1 MPLRPT
7 PHDASQHG
15 PARWWDR
22 TWIAPAALAA
32 LPWFVFLPAALM
44 RGVFAHGDT
53 QAYFYPYHV
62 LPAALLRRGELPL
75 WNPYT
80 FSGLPLLADGQTAL
94 FYPVSWLFFVL
105 PGSVA
110 LNYDILIQ
118 FSIAGTGMYVLLR
131 ALGLWRLPAFVGAAV
146 FMFCGSLTARVIH
159 LSILSGAALMPLAL
173 FCVERAF
180 RGGQEPG
187 AAGAGLSGPL
197 QQPRAWRLGRAP
209 WFVASALVISLQ
221 VFAGHP
227 QVPVY
232 TAMMLGLY
240 ALVRSVE
247 RWQASGSPGWLVRLP
262 AIVAGA
268 YLLGGA
274 LAAIQ
279 LVPWAELGAMST
291 RAAGASFD
299 MVFNTSMARSEWVLQ
314 LFPYLYGTT
323 NPGLFGQQPASIV
336 LVVRF
341 IEHSAY
347 AGMLPLGLAAYACLG
362 LPSSRAAGPA
372 GRQAFYSVLFL
383 ALLAM
388 LGLLLAVGWATPL
401 AHLVYRTPVLGK
413 LRAVERALVLVDFA
427 VAGLAAFGLQRLLG
441 SVSPA
446 RHRRWSLAA
455 IGIGLAALPAAVVL
469 LAPQPWFQRVMHFP
483 REATANLAIHRPNA
497 FVPILLACASAAL
510 LIWWSRRRATA
521 VTLALAT
528 GLVLLDLG
536 GYAALYNPL
545 ADAGFY
551 DQRPAVLAA
560 LPGEPGHF
568 RKATFYPGSAPGG
581 RLPLVTLAMSW
592 GMVYRIEDVN
602 GFNSLQT
609 RRYTDYLFG
618 PDVGD
623 VSYGLLKDDRLLRPE
638 SPILSAL
645 NVRYVL
651 VPAGNPLQ
659 PGSGFRRVWANADVI
674 VYENSLAYPRAFFAE
689 SVRATTDAAAILTA
703 VTADGFDGR
712 RLALIEARQ
721 APALP
726 APGPGDEVALTA
738 WSANRLSLES
748 NTAAPRFLVL
758 SEMYFPGWQAAV
770 DGAATPIY
778 RTNYLFRG
786 IVVPAGRHTVTFA
799 YRPRSV
805 LAGAGLSGFALAVA
819 AMILLAG
826 RRSR

>member
-1 MPLRPT
+1 MPFRTT

-22 TWIAPAALAA
+22 AWIAPAALAV
-32 LPWFVFLPAALM
+32 LPWVVFLPAALM

-62 LPAALLRRGELPL
+62 LPAALLKRGELPL

-94 FYPVSWLFFVL
+94 FYPVNWLFFVL
-105 PGSVA
+105 PASVA

-118 FSIAGTGMYVLLR
+118 FSIAGTGMYLLLR

-173 FCVERAF
+173 YCTERAF
-180 RGGQEPG
+180 RGRQEPRPSG
-187 AAGAGLSGPL
+187 VGLSGPL
-197 QQPRAWRLGRAP
+197 QQARAGRLGRAP

-240 ALVRSVE
+240 ALVRGVE
-247 RWQASGSPGWLVRLP
+247 RWLGSGGPGWLFRLP

-314 LFPYLYGTT
+314 LFPYLYGTA
-323 NPGLFGQQPASIV
+323 NPGFFGQQPASIV
-336 LVVRF
+336 LTVRF

-347 AGMLPLGLAAYACLG
+347 AGILPLGLAVYACVG

-372 GRQAFYSVLFL
+372 GRQGFYSVLFF
-383 ALLAM
+383 ALLAT

-446 RHRRWSLAA
+446 RPRRWSLAA
-455 IGIGLAALPAAVVL
+455 IGAGLAALPAAVVL
-469 LAPQPWFQRVMHFP
+469 LAPQAWFQRVMHFP

-497 FVPILLACASAAL
+497 FVPILLASASAAL
-510 LIWWSRRRATA
+510 LIWWSRRRVTRS
-521 VTLALAT
+521 TLALAT

-536 GYAALYNPL
+536 GYAALYNVL

-560 LPGEPGHF
+560 FPDEPGHF
-568 RKATFYPGSAPGG
+568 RKATFLPGSAPGDH
-581 RLPLVTLAMSW
+581 LPLVTLAMSW
-592 GMVYRIEDVN
+592 GMVYRVEDVN

-623 VSYGLLKDDRLLRPE
+623 VSYGLLKDDRLFRPE

-651 VPAGNPLQ
+651 VPAGTPVQ
-659 PGSGFRRVWANADVI
+659 VGRSYRRVWANADVT

-689 SVRATTDAAAILTA
+689 GVRGMTDAAAILAA
-703 VTADGFDGR
+703 VTSDGFDGR
-712 RLALIEARQ
+712 RLALIEAGQ

-738 WSANRLSLES
+738 WSANGLSLVS

-758 SEMYFPGWQAAV
+758 SEMYFPGWEASV

-805 LAGAGLSGFALAVA
+805 LAGAGISALALVAA